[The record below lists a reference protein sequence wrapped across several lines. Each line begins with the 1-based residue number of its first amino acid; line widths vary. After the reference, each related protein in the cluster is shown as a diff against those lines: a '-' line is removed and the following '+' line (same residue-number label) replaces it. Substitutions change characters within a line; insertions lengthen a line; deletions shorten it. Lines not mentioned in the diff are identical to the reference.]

1 MEKPQNNKQ
10 ETILNKHQ
18 HQKKKKIQNKPTKNQ
33 KVW

>member
-18 HQKKKKIQNKPTKNQ
+18 HQKKIQNKPTKTQ